1 MQYKK
6 IQNQILGYSY
16 RVSLIVQYLNSAK
29 LNSATVNSAA
39 SNSPTLIMQHKKVLY
54 SYSTTLN
61 GAKVHSETFN

>member
-1 MQYKK
+1 M
-6 IQNQILGYSY
+6 
-16 RVSLIVQYLNSAK
+16 QYLNSAK